1 MKNKYSTSAE
11 QQTGEM
17 PGKIMPP
24 HFTCFLCTSLFISFY
39 DVDVELCDGSD
50 IFFTPEDFCG
60 AI

>member
-24 HFTCFLCTSLFISFY
+24 HFTCFLCTSLFQNIKN
-39 DVDVELCDGSD
+39 
-50 IFFTPEDFCG
+50 FFEIIG
-60 AI
+60 KL

>member
-39 DVDVELCDGSD
+39 DVDVELC
-50 IFFTPEDFCG
+50 FYC
-60 AI
+60 

>member
-24 HFTCFLCTSLFISFY
+24 HFTCFYVQVFLFLFMMLMSSY
-39 DVDVELCDGSD
+39 V
-50 IFFTPEDFCG
+50 FTAEDFCG